1 MLKKNIYSTH
11 EKKWTNEEMV
21 MLMHFGVNQFIT
33 LYKRFLT
40 QRPSIVREESAEYST
55 PHGVGCRKA
64 GECNERALRSF

>member
-1 MLKKNIYSTH
+1 
-11 EKKWTNEEMV
+11 

-55 PHGVGCRKA
+55 PCGVGCRKA
-64 GECNERALRSF
+64 GECNKRALRSF